1 MLNPHRQRHVF
12 HRRYFSYKD
21 LKFSLLSALDM
32 LILTA
37 YAAREPQTLSLQMF
51 PFQQSLNSRRLALSV
66 FRQSKLYPVVA
77 S

>member
-1 MLNPHRQRHVF
+1 
-12 HRRYFSYKD
+12 
-21 LKFSLLSALDM
+21 M

-51 PFQQSLNSRRLALSV
+51 PFQQSLSSRRLALSV